1 MEILNVQPDTMEW
14 RVYRNDSTVLT
25 LVMVDPD
32 DVAIDLG
39 GWTFTGVVRQFPTS
53 IEALSVFDIQKNENF
68 LTMTLDTNQLDTI
81 SYFDIQGTNNLT
93 GKVITVLRGQIYVEE
108 DVTR

>member
-1 MEILNVQPDTMEW
+1 MEILNSQPDTMEW

-25 LVMVDPD
+25 LVLVDPD
-32 DVAIDLG
+32 NEPIDLG

-53 IEALSVFDIQKNENF
+53 VEPLSVFDIQKNENF

-81 SYFDIQGTNNLT
+81 SYFDIQGTNNST
-93 GKVITVLRGQIYVEE
+93 GKVVTVLKGQIYVEE

>member
-25 LVMVDPD
+25 LVLVDPD

-39 GWTFTGVVRQFPTS
+39 DWTFTGAVRQFPTS
-53 IEALSVFDIQKNENF
+53 TTTLSVFDIDKNENF
-68 LTMTLDTNQLDTI
+68 LTMTLNTNSLDTI
-81 SYFDIQGTNNLT
+81 SYFDIQGTNNAT
-93 GKVITVLRGQIYVEE
+93 GKVITVLKGQIYVEE